1 MKLLFENKELV
12 EEYGIKAKKIAQKEY
27 AKDEYYDKLIE
38 IYKDVL
44 GDKNE
49 Q

>member
-1 MKLLFENKELV
+1 MKFLFENQELV
-12 EEYGIKAKKIAQKEY
+12 EMYGTNAKKIAQKDY

-44 GDKNE
+44 GEKNE